1 LEFAEENNFSPNF
14 KNSKIKSNLISYC
27 YKHFLKV
34 IKYDWNISYTN
45 PCYFECKVCF
55 LYKNHK
61 TSQNCEINCQNC
73 LSYNLH
79 IEEVKIV

>member
-1 LEFAEENNFSPNF
+1 MEHILYQSFYSE
-14 KNSKIKSNLISYC
+14 Y
-27 YKHFLKV
+27 
-34 IKYDWNISYTN
+34 
-45 PCYFECKVCF
+45 KVCF

-79 IEEVKIV
+79 IEEVKTVRDNMRSDTKLHISSLNNQNDKKLFSSFC